1 MTTAADFP
9 PVFEDKL
16 NALPETERDT
26 VGRELSDA
34 RSDELAQNPVN
45 GNYDLKHLAAIH
57 KHLFQDVS
65 THAGVVRGYGMSK
78 GASQFADPAQMAY
91 LFDKELPER
100 IESLRQAAHDKERYT
115 AGMTDLHSTLDL
127 AHPFREGNGRATR
140 AFMSQ
145 LAKAQGYALDFSR
158 VKREQWVEACI
169 ESINSGRETLKQ
181 QLFRQIVT
189 RPRAHRQSG

>member
-1 MTTAADFP
+1 MQRRANFP
-9 PVFEDKL
+9 PIFEDKL
-16 NALPETERDT
+16 SDIPQAEREIS
-26 VGRELSDA
+26 GREFSAA
-34 RSDELAQNPVN
+34 RAYALEANPIQ
-45 GNYDLKHLAAIH
+45 GKYDIAHLAAIH

-100 IESLRQAAHDKERYT
+100 IESLKQAVHDKERYI

-158 VKREQWVEACI
+158 VKRAQWVEACI

-181 QLFRQIVT
+181 QQFRQIVT
-189 RPRAHRQSG
+189 RPGAHRQSG